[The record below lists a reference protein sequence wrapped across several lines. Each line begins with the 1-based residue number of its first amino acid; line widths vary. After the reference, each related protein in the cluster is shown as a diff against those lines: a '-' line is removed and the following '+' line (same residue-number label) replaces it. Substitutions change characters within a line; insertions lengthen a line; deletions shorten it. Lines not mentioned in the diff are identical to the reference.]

1 MPKKGGTGI
10 VFLKY
15 TTEKINK
22 TLNPNKWKLKVYN
35 IGGAWCSTPTG
46 ATFFLKKKKNKNK

>member
-46 ATFFLKKKKNKNK
+46 ATFFLKKKKE